1 MYESTDAPIPVAV
14 CRGRGLGERVGP
26 VYRSHTPSL
35 FFRGVPRPRF
45 ITHGIFAAI
54 ALAIVV
60 LSLLT
65 ISKWRVVQPPGWID
79 RVLAG
84 GDIGRRW
91 PSSLADVM
99 FVVDIKSGQVRQQ
112 SLSGSADS
120 FFPLVM
126 DPSVRTYQPTLA
138 HTIAVWG
145 LLSFWQHTATYA
157 FRFAPMNPTVS
168 TQAIEQDWERVRPKV
183 VELLVHQGMDAAFAQ
198 RLCAASGTQVSSQA
212 VTTTLVGF
220 IVHDLLI
227 LLLAAAG
234 LRSTVIAIAEGRRWR
249 LARLKAMQICPGC
262 GYDLSGTPGATG
274 CSECGRLI

>member
-1 MYESTDAPIPVAV
+1 MSESTDTPIPVAV
-14 CRGRGLGERVGP
+14 CRGRWLGECGCP
-26 VYRSHTPSL
+26 VYRGHTPSL
-35 FFRGVPRPRF
+35 FFRDVPRPRF
-45 ITHGIFAAI
+45 ITPGIFAAT

-65 ISKWRVVQPPGWID
+65 LSKWRVVQPPAWID
-79 RVLAG
+79 RVLSG
-84 GDIGRRW
+84 GEIDRGW
-91 PSSLADVM
+91 PVSLADVM

-120 FFPLVM
+120 FLQLVM
-126 DPSVRTYQPTLA
+126 DPSVRTYEPTLA
-138 HTIAVWG
+138 HTNALWG
-145 LLSFWQHTATYA
+145 LLSFWQHTATFA
-157 FRFAPMNPTVS
+157 FRFAPMNPSVS

-183 VELLVHQGMDAAFAQ
+183 VELLVHQGMDASFAM
-198 RLCAASGTQVSSQA
+198 RLCAESGTQVSSQA
-212 VTTTLVGF
+212 VHTTLVGF
-220 IVHDLLI
+220 IVHDVLV

-234 LRSTVIAIAEGRRWR
+234 LRSAFIAIVEGRRWR